1 MVSMLDSPK
10 FRFCPYCGSPIVLE
24 QPAEDVRVRE
34 VCPQCGYIHYVN
46 PIPVVGTVP
55 ICGDKVLLCRRAIE
69 PRKGYWTLPA
79 GFMEAHETL
88 EQGACRETLEETGEL
103 VQMGPILTLIDVPD
117 ASQIHVF
124 FLSYID
130 SLTAHPGPETIEQ
143 RLFAENEIPW
153 DEISFT
159 TVRTTLEH
167 FFSDRRKG
175 HFVLHHYQ
183 LPA

>member
-1 MVSMLDSPK
+1 MLDSPN
-10 FRFCPYCGSPIVLE
+10 FRFCPMCGSAIVLE

-34 VCPQCGYIHYVN
+34 VCPHCGYIHYVN

-55 ICGDKVLLCRRAIE
+55 VCGEKILLCRRAIE

-88 EQGACRETLEETGEL
+88 EQGARRETLEETGEL
-103 VQMGPILTLIDVPD
+103 VRMGPILTLIDVPD

-124 FLSYID
+124 FISFVD
-130 SLTAHPGPETIEQ
+130 ALTAQPGPETLEQ
-143 RLFAENEIPW
+143 RLFSEDEIPW

-167 FFSDRRKG
+167 FFADRRSG
-175 HFVLHHYQ
+175 RFVLHRYQ
-183 LPA
+183 LSA